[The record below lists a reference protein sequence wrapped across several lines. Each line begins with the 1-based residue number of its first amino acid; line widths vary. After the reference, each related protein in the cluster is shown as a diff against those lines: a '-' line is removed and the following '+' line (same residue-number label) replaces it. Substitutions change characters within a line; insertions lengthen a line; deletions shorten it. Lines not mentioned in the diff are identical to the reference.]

1 MSSAS
6 TRFLNSFEKTEISK
20 FMIYYHSFFN
30 WIFPVYN
37 EMLKH
42 YYYSFHKELFFLI
55 LEYLNLLIFLFNRE
69 VSHIILLPQFF
80 SFLQFGIPKKWMN
93 YII

>member
-6 TRFLNSFEKTEISK
+6 TRFLNSFEKRETPK
-20 FMIYYHSFFN
+20 FMNYYHSFFN

-37 EMLKH
+37 AMLKH

-69 VSHIILLPQFF
+69 VSYIILFKIF
-80 SFLQFGIPKKWMN
+80 
-93 YII
+93 